1 MEGYLFLKGSIM
13 RIKKYW
19 ILVLAI
25 ISCTTF
31 LSVKLFATS
40 IEEKAQIDTYGFS
53 TLRNLE
59 GIYRPGVVV
68 LSRTVENLAE
78 TLIEGKE
85 NELDEACRSI
95 REDLRNEVSLL
106 LQNSGI
112 KIFPVTKNDL
122 QSADVGRLGIEVT
135 LRKPVKDVQL
145 YAFTV
150 QIELQ
155 QEVQLVR
162 DSKIKTYVST
172 WPNSVSRPDIVF
184 VSGFTE
190 TIQAIRNEVIKQTKK
205 FIEDYLAANSEKQAA
220 GMNKKAK

>member
-1 MEGYLFLKGSIM
+1 M

-19 ILVLAI
+19 ILLLAI
-25 ISCTTF
+25 IICTAF
-31 LSVKLFATS
+31 LPVKLFAIS

-68 LSRTVENLAE
+68 LSRTLENLAE

-95 REDLRNEVSLL
+95 REDLRDEISLL

-112 KIFPVTKNDL
+112 KLFQVTKNDPK
-122 QSADVGRLGIEVT
+122 SANVGRLGIEVA

-155 QEVQLVR
+155 QDVQLVR
-162 DSKIKTYVST
+162 DSKIKTNVST

-184 VSGFTE
+184 VSGFPE
-190 TIQAIRNEVIKQTKK
+190 MKQAIRNEVIKETKK
-205 FIEDYLAANSEKQAA
+205 FIEDYLAANSEKHSAE
-220 GMNKKAK
+220 MNKKTK